1 MSNPPVMYETVHD
14 GVRATIRREE
24 QGCSILLSPA
34 DAPPPVW
41 ADKLQLSEQM
51 PAARSALAD
60 AESWLRANP
69 LNPNPAPK
77 K

>member
-1 MSNPPVMYETVHD
+1 MSNAPVMYEVVHD
-14 GVRATIRREE
+14 GVRATVRREE

-34 DAPPPVW
+34 DAPAPVW
-41 ADKLQLSEQM
+41 AGNLQLSEEM
-51 PAARSALAD
+51 PAVRSALAN
-60 AESWLRANP
+60 AEAWLRASP